1 MTAISG
7 SRILVTGAASG
18 LGRGLCLAL
27 ARKGATLIGV
37 DRDKAGLA
45 ALSEE
50 LGTHFTPRTCDL
62 ADVTAITSLARWVEA
77 EFGGVDIL
85 INNAG
90 VVSGAWFEETEPEA
104 IETTFRVNALAPIHL
119 TRQLLPGMLAR
130 NQGHVVTVASA
141 AGIVGTAR
149 LVDYSASKAAAV
161 GFDDALRLELRHRDS
176 AVRTTVVCPFFVDT
190 GMFAGVHTRWRWLL
204 PILKPETVI
213 RRTVKAIERNRARV
227 VLPWLV
233 RTAWPARLLPVPVFD
248 ALMNWLGV
256 TRAMDRFRGRGE
268 KDQER

>member
-1 MTAISG
+1 MTAIRG

-18 LGRGLCLAL
+18 LGRGLCLDL
-27 ARKGATLIGV
+27 AERGAQIIGV
-37 DRDKAGLA
+37 DRNKVGLTDLA
-45 ALSEE
+45 AE
-50 LGTHFTPRTCDL
+50 LGDSFTSRTCDL
-62 ADVTAITSLARWVEA
+62 TDVSAITSLARWVEA

-90 VVSGAWFEETEPEA
+90 VVSGSWFDEIDPAA

-130 NQGHVVTVASA
+130 NHGHVVTMASA

-161 GFDDALRLELRHRDS
+161 GFDDSLRLELRHRRS
-176 AVRTTVVCPFFVDT
+176 AIRTTVVCPYFVDT
-190 GMFAGVHTRWRWLL
+190 GMFAGVRTRWNWLL

-233 RTAWPARLLPVPVFD
+233 KTAWPARLLPVWMFD
-248 ALMNWLGV
+248 TLMNWLGV
-256 TRAMDRFRGRGE
+256 TRSMDRFRGRGN
-268 KDQER
+268 DDPDA